1 MKNIARLTQRIALLK
16 FENEV
21 LHSQEIE
28 SKINHLEIYL
38 KEYKR
43 YEQRKVNNNK

>member
-16 FENEV
+16 NENEV
-21 LHSQEIE
+21 LQSQEIE
-28 SKINHLEIYL
+28 SKINHLEFYL

-43 YEQRKVNNNK
+43 YGQRKILR

>member
-16 FENEV
+16 NENEV
-21 LHSQEIE
+21 LQSQEIE

-43 YEQRKVNNNK
+43 YGQRKILR